1 MSTRKLWVVTVTTE
15 IYVLSESEPDPFDVE
30 DMLRDFDP
38 ANSDCRAR
46 AVTKNVLGWPEN
58 AFVFGPKDDVTL
70 KDALAEVNS

>member
-1 MSTRKLWVVTVTTE
+1 MNTRKLWVVTVTTE
-15 IYVLSESEPDPFDVE
+15 IYVLSESEPDQFEVE

-46 AVTKNVLGWPEN
+46 AVTENVLGWSEN
-58 AFVFGPKDDVTL
+58 TIVFGPEDDVTL